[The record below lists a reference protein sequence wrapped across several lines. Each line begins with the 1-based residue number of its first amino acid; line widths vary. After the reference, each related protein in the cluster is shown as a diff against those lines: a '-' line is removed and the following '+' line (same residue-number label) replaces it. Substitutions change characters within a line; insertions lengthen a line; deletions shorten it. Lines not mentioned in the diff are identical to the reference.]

1 MDRGIGQV
9 HGSMVDRGAYPFTS
23 SNRGPPIQIQ
33 RPELDNDERAT
44 TIGGAARRV
53 VVQPLEVHRIAAP
66 VW

>member
-33 RPELDNDERAT
+33 RPELDNDERAAA
-44 TIGGAARRV
+44 IGGAAIHV
-53 VVQPLEVHRIAAP
+53 VTQPLEVHCIATP
-66 VW
+66 V

>member
-33 RPELDNDERAT
+33 RPELDNDERAA
-44 TIGGAARRV
+44 TIGGAANHV
-53 VVQPLEVHRIAAP
+53 VAQPLEVHCIATP
-66 VW
+66 V